1 MTHERGASSARAQ
14 TTATAA
20 SVSPWWTLVA
30 VECGNFVVYMDGF
43 IVTLALPA
51 MAREFGVGI
60 RSIKWVVV
68 AYLGAVTVTLLLAG
82 RLADLWGRRR
92 VTIAGMTIHTLSAL
106 LCAIAPTLATLLA
119 FRVLQGIGGALVLAN
134 VMAEISAVFP
144 HERRRVAMG
153 VNASVLALGQVT
165 GLVVGGLLTG
175 WLGWRSIF
183 VVAVAVGIAGFVL
196 ETAVLRRVPA
206 SVAPASVDWMGA
218 ILSIVVVGR
227 PFVLIERLSMGPW
240 DSRSLALVVAGI
252 ACFWLFIVA
261 ERRSPRPLIDLR
273 LFKSRAFVC
282 GSAAASCYFMA
293 ATSCYFLMPLYAQ
306 ILMGLPPL
314 LAGLSL
320 LPMAVALTLGSQLFP
335 HITKGVSARVLT

>member
-106 LCAIAPTLATLLA
+106 LCAAAPSLTALLA
-119 FRVLQGIGGALVLAN
+119 FRVVQGIGGALILAN

-144 HERRRVAMG
+144 HERRRLAMG
-153 VNASVLALGQVT
+153 VNASVLALGQVS

-175 WLGWRSIF
+175 WIGWRSIF
-183 VVAVAVGIAGFVL
+183 LVAVAVGAAGLALDMV
-196 ETAVLRRVPA
+196 VLRRPTVSARPA
-206 SVAPASVDWMGA
+206 SIDWAGA
-218 ILSIVVVGR
+218 ILSILVVGT
-227 PFVLIERLSMGPW
+227 PFLLIERLSKGFW
-240 DSRSLALVVAGI
+240 TARGLGLVLVGAVCVG
-252 ACFWLFIVA
+252 LFIMV
-261 ERRSPRPLIDLR
+261 ERRSSRPLVDLN
-273 LFKSRAFVC
+273 LFRSRAFVC
-282 GSAAASCYFMA
+282 GSFAAACYFMA

-306 ILMGLPPL
+306 ILMGLSPL

-320 LPMAVALTLGSQLFP
+320 LPMSVALTLASQLLP
-335 HITKGVSARVLT
+335 RVTKGVSAR